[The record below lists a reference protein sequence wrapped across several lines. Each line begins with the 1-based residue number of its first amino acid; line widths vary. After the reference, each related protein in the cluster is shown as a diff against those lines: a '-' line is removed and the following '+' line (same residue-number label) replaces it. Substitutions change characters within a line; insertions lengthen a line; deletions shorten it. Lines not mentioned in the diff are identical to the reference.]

1 MLTRRARLDGAS
13 PREVSES
20 PKETTKKTRRTGTP
34 RRSKTR
40 SVEKKVRTRSRS
52 ANKKIQEP
60 SIVLER
66 FDRVKKGTPD
76 KPKKELR
83 RNYFILI

>member
-13 PREVSES
+13 PREVSAS
-20 PKETTKKTRRTGTP
+20 PKETTPKKTRRTGTP

-40 SVEKKVRTRSRS
+40 SVEKKIRTRSKS
-52 ANKKIQEP
+52 ANKRIQEP
-60 SIVLER
+60 QIILER
-66 FDRVKKGTPD
+66 YDKVKRATPD

-83 RNYFILI
+83 RNY